1 MSGASAEEF
10 KKWREHAARVSMDS
24 LKYIIKDCVAARESF
39 KGWNSER
46 ENHYADQC
54 FTYSDELYRRNKLLK
69 KLQSCVYS
77 NEVPARVNC
86 CADLDGS
93 IIV

>member
-10 KKWREHAARVSMDS
+10 KKWRKHAAMVGDDS
-24 LKYIIKDCVAARESF
+24 LMYIIKDCAAARESF

-54 FTYSDELYRRNKLLK
+54 FTYSDELYRRNKK
-69 KLQSCVYS
+69 
-77 NEVPARVNC
+77 C
-86 CADLDGS
+86 CAKTLQTKVVHCYVDGT
-93 IIV
+93 ILGAR

>member
-1 MSGASAEEF
+1 MSGATASEF
-10 KKWREHAARVSMDS
+10 KKWGEHAATVSDDS
-24 LKYIIKDCVAARESF
+24 LRYIIKDCASARESF

-77 NEVPARVNC
+77 K
-86 CADLDGS
+86 GM
-93 IIV
+93 